1 MCLSAKCPL
10 KRSARN
16 SRNVRQFPRARNSS
30 IISEKVDNAQCSVE
44 NMRRTS
50 MDNNNN
56 NKIKNCKYNIK
67 CNAVI
72 DYIDKNNSPGED
84 VSQDNSNNKAIT
96 TTKIFH
102 VFVSS
107 SFKSLVS
114 F

>member
-1 MCLSAKCPL
+1 MPEIREMLDNFH
-10 KRSARN
+10 AREILAL
-16 SRNVRQFPRARNSS
+16 FL
-30 IISEKVDNAQCSVE
+30 IKVDNVQCSVE

-107 SFKSLVS
+107 SFKSFVS